1 MSPNCKHS
9 WPKLTSLNSRMPSSH
24 YRAGGK
30 SRIWLT
36 SSAPGR
42 CSGRLPS
49 PPVVVLTDDRL
60 PVPGR
65 AAGAVVGVP
74 TVLARLVAVTAI
86 GQGRARGGCL
96 WSRRRRRRSR
106 WRGSWWNGWWCCRR
120 RDRDR
125 RRGRRHGGR
134 GGDGGRRRGV
144 STARHSLLI
153 GRLSQC
159 AANGARSHLDDDHV
173 PQRAIKHHRPL
184 KRGACCRQTTERQSA
199 RSCQTSS
206 TSSASLIG
214 VEPELK

>member
-36 SSAPGR
+36 SSEPGR

-65 AAGAVVGVP
+65 AGGAVVGVP
-74 TVLARLVAVTAI
+74 TVLAGLVAVTAI
-86 GQGRARGGCL
+86 GQGCARGGCL
-96 WSRRRRRRSR
+96 WSRCRRRRSR
-106 WRGSWWNGWWCCRR
+106 WRRSWWNGWWCCRR

-125 RRGRRHGGR
+125 RRGRRHSGR
-134 GGDGGRRRGV
+134 GGDGGRRRRGDRSV
-144 STARHSLLI
+144 SYRRVSRLGCRRASTCGTESKNPDGGHSSQP
-153 GRLSQC
+153 GPKLS
-159 AANGARSHLDDDHV
+159 HV
-173 PQRAIKHHRPL
+173 APCRWP
-184 KRGACCRQTTERQSA
+184 RG
-199 RSCQTSS
+199 
-206 TSSASLIG
+206 
-214 VEPELK
+214 